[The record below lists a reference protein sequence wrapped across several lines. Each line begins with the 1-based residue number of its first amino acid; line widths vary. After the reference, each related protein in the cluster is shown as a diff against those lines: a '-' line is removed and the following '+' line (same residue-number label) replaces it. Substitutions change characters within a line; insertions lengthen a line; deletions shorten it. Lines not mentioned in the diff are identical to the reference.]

1 MKINNDKINGVFEL
15 AGGFFILLSV
25 IQVWLD
31 KSVAGV
37 SLYHVGFFA
46 GWGYWNL
53 YYYKA
58 IQQKFSFY
66 ASIGVTATNTVWL
79 ALLIYYTL
87 TAAA

>member
-1 MKINNDKINGVFEL
+1 MKKANSDKINSVFEA
-15 AGGFFILLSV
+15 AGGAFIVLSI
-25 IQVWLD
+25 IQVWMD

-58 IQQKFSFY
+58 IRQRFSFL
-66 ASIGVTATNTVWL
+66 ASIGVTVANTVWL
-79 ALLIYYTL
+79 ALLIYYKFGG
-87 TAAA
+87 